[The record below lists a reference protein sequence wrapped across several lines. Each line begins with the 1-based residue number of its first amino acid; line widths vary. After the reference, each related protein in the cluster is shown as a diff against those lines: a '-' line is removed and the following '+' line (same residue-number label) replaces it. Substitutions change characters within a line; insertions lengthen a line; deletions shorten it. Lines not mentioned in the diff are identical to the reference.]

1 MKTLHVNAGDLI
13 RAVQDLS
20 PLPASTV
27 RLTQMI
33 VDSRCGLNDVTELIA
48 YDQALTMK
56 LLRAANSA
64 SSGSHEPVGNVDEA
78 VARMG
83 TAQVLTLAVASGTKS
98 SLQAGIPGY
107 GLAEGALWRHSVAAA
122 VGAEVAP
129 AHCQVEIPPE
139 SFTAALL
146 HDVGKLVLG
155 RFLTPE
161 ILSQIEHIRSVDG
174 LSSLEAEAR
183 VLSVHHAQLGGMIA
197 RHWNLPPRVVV
208 GITHHHAPAGGE
220 DVICDVTYV
229 ANHIAKRI
237 ESELDGRRYDPD
249 IDPEVVERLGLTED
263 GLEDLWM
270 VAIARYS
277 EVKMRYNAV

>member
-1 MKTLHVNAGDLI
+1 MMTLNVNAGDLI

-48 YDQALTMK
+48 FDQALTMK

-64 SSGSHEPVGNVDEA
+64 VSGSHEPVGNVGEA

-129 AHCQVEIPPE
+129 SHCRVEIPPE

-161 ILSQIEHIRSVDG
+161 IRGQILQAQSVDG
-174 LSSLEAEAR
+174 LSLLEAEAR

-197 RHWNLPPRVVV
+197 SHWNLPASVVK

-220 DVICDVTYV
+220 DVICDLTYV

-237 ESELDGRRYDPD
+237 EAELDGRRYEPD
-249 IDPEVVERLGLTED
+249 IDSEAMERLGMTED
-263 GLEDLWM
+263 GLEELWM
-270 VAIARYS
+270 AAIARYS